1 VGSILITFSGE
12 HPELFDEARAF
23 AQRLQGVHAG
33 SITSYE
39 PDIDFNAFARD
50 IGALANEGMEMLQ
63 RLAPIIALET
73 EDDLK
78 DFLRLSE
85 MFNEI
90 DSRASIME
98 QEDFD

>member
-23 AQRLQGVHAG
+23 AQRLQGVHSG

-50 IGALANEGMEMLQ
+50 IGNDCSEGMS
-63 RLAPIIALET
+63 IISRIKAGSSAIHYL
-73 EDDLK
+73 DDLY
-78 DFLRLSE
+78 RI
-85 MFNEI
+85 FNEI